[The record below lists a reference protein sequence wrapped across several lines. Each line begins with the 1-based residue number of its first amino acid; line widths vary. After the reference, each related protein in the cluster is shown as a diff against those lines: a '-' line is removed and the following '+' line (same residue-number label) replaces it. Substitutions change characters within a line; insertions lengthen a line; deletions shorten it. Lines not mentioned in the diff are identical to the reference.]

1 MEKRNSRAQE
11 EIVGFA
17 LIMIIVAVILLVFL
31 GFYLS
36 SSDKETVESY
46 EAVSFIASSLQYT
59 TECRDNFGYLSVQD
73 LIFDCYEEEKC
84 LDDTDTCEVLNSS
97 LKGILEQ
104 SWNIGENTPIKG
116 YKLRIISDEKEILLL
131 NKGQITSNSKGST
144 QEFVKRGNS
153 FQVFFTI
160 YY

>member
-1 MEKRNSRAQE
+1 MKKRNSRAQE

-17 LIMIIVAVILLVFL
+17 LIIIIVAVILLVFL

-36 SSDKETVESY
+36 SPDKDTVKSY
-46 EAVSFIASSLQYT
+46 EAESFIASSLQYT
-59 TECRDNFGYLSVQD
+59 TECRDNFGALSVQD

-84 LDDTDTCEVLNSS
+84 LDGTDTCEVLNSS
-97 LKGILEQ
+97 LKAILEQ

-116 YKLRIISDEKEILLL
+116 YNLRIISEEKEILLL
-131 NKGQITSNSKGST
+131 NKGEKTGNSKGST